1 MAEIKNAFIKSR
13 MNKDLDARLL
23 PSGEYRD
30 AINISVSQSE
40 GGDVGAV
47 ENVKGNE
54 LKASIEPSVA
64 NLGVIGYLM
73 DEQKNYIY
81 IFSTDQD
88 VDFRTTVPVEA
99 NCFIHRYDANASVDP
114 LTKLVEGSFLN
125 FSKQSFIS
133 GVNLLEDLLFFTDN
147 RNQPRVI
154 NVESASLARK
164 NNSFYYTRE
173 ENIAVAKLA
182 PLKTISILSSNEANV
197 EEVDLPNRQFTISTP
212 YSSAIYKGD
221 FVSKD
226 PNKIGIVVDFNSTT
240 GVVTVD
246 NAIFTLTDNDVVV
259 FSRSSM
265 INRTQQYLDDY
276 NGNPNPEA
284 SNPNYDSEWDGDPD
298 FITDKFIRFAYRYK
312 FSNNEYSI
320 ISPFTATM
328 FIPKQFGYFVGQD
341 EERTYK
347 SSIVAFMENFAQE
360 MVLNIPFPSQNPADD
375 YKISEVDIIYKESD
389 GLTLKVLST
398 LQVNS
403 ILPSQFNGDD
413 NYFSFSYESKKPYK
427 TLPEDDLVRVYD
439 RVPIKAKAQ
448 EVVGN
453 RVVYANYTDKN
464 NFPDSIDY
472 YVGAQQK
479 DYGRYDNTAQYP
491 YHSLKQSRTYQLGF
505 VLSDKYGRSSSVILS
520 SKDVNGG
527 TLGRGSTYFHRYSNS
542 SVNNPLLHPYGDA
555 LRVTVEN
562 LIPER
567 KEGTYPGAYADSTG
581 KIWMLTPGQ
590 GYTITG
596 NTYTINQDLTSK
608 LFIGDSLEG
617 KYIDY
622 TKIISITYNGAIT
635 TIVTS
640 SQIADYYKN
649 PDEKTLSV
657 YGYIINPLGWYSY
670 KVVVK
675 QTEQEYYNVYLP
687 GIVNGAFNNAT
698 IDLNQS
704 AQVVLIND
712 NINKIPRDLSE
723 VGPQQKKF
731 RSSVRLYG
739 RVTPN
744 FSVTPTFNTQ
754 WYPSKTSDNV
764 SEIAEAT
771 DFGYTAATDGYNI
784 YNYQSNPLIAKIAA
798 ITTTVGGSQQSIG
811 SLGSATANT
820 VFNLGVYETTP
831 VETRLELFYE
841 TGTNGLISVLNKDTS
856 NTSDTGATGVIDYT
870 WFLSESSVASPSN
883 PFDCTTDFR
892 FIDGAGTII
901 PPGDIAGIPT
911 IINVTNEN
919 GQDVTSGTPFV
930 VVQGNAGLGYFK
942 IQTSSTFTY
951 VNGSKTANDY
961 NFNLQVNT
969 GGTITNVLVEGNL
982 TNVAPSFNFPDPII
996 NVELG
1001 ATSVI
1006 NFSSP
1011 SIVSNGSSIFAS
1023 SSVGLVYSIVSQ
1035 KLNNVN
1041 VSNFTISSTGFLQIV
1056 SQRGVAVG
1064 NDYEVV
1070 VRVSDASGLD
1080 ANFLT
1085 AVNTLIVRIGEN
1097 PLNYS
1102 IPNTGYKINIG
1113 PGCEYVPSETG
1124 NEQKFAVAFV
1134 FGSTTNVQDITGL
1147 TDVATDIPPND
1158 PLIVVQSETTPFTDG
1173 TIRLKLASPYQ
1184 CGGGVLWQARLKVYV
1199 SYRANSSSSWSM
1211 AQADG
1216 ANSAWLAFG
1225 EYITINSSTAATG
1238 VVIGD
1243 FSIKGEYRVIIN
1255 PEEGFVTGSPCE
1267 VGSSCTTGFF
1277 TEFRYCDAV
1286 FNNC

>member
-1 MAEIKNAFIKSR
+1 

-88 VDFRTTVPVEA
+88 AGLTTTVPIDA
-99 NCFIHRYDANASVDP
+99 NCFIHRYDANTSVNP

-182 PLKTISILSSNEANV
+182 PLKTISILSLNEENV
-197 EEVDLPNRQFTISTP
+197 SSVDVVLSEFTISNPLLAT
-212 YSSAIYKGD
+212 IYKGD

-246 NAIFTLTDNDVVV
+246 NAIFTLTAGDVVV

-265 INRTQQYLDDY
+265 INRTQEYLDDY
-276 NGNPNPEA
+276 NGNPDPTA

-403 ILPSQFNGDD
+403 ILPSQLNGDD

-464 NFPDSIDY
+464 NFPNSIDY
-472 YVGAQQK
+472 YVRAQQK

-527 TLGRGSTYFHRYSNS
+527 ALGRGSTYFHRYSNS
-542 SVNNPLLHPYGDA
+542 SVNNPLFHPYGDA

-581 KIWMLTPGQ
+581 KIWTLTPGQ

-596 NTYTINQDLTSK
+596 NTYTINQNLTSK
-608 LFIGDSLEG
+608 LSIGDSLEG

-649 PDEKTLSV
+649 PNEETLSV

-687 GIVNGAFNNAT
+687 GIINGTFDSGIDVN
-698 IDLNQS
+698 QV
-704 AQVVLIND
+704 AQIVLIND

-739 RVTPN
+739 RVTPAPVGN
-744 FSVTPTFNTQ
+744 ASFNTQ

-771 DFGYTAATDGYNI
+771 DFGYDVTVMPDMYDAL
-784 YNYQSNPLIAKIAA
+784 SNPLIAKIAT
-798 ITTTVGGSQQSIG
+798 ITTLVGGNQISIG
-811 SLGSATANT
+811 SLYTNAPNT
-820 VFNLGVYETTP
+820 EFQLGVYETTP

-901 PPGDIAGIPT
+901 SPGDITGIPT
-911 IINVTNEN
+911 IINVTNQN
-919 GQDVTSGTPFV
+919 GQDITSGTPFA
-930 VVQGNAGLGYFK
+930 VVQGTNGSGFFK

-951 VNGSKTANDY
+951 VNGSNTANDY
-961 NFNLQVNT
+961 NFTMRVTTLS
-969 GGTITNVLVEGNL
+969 GTTTNVLAEGNL
-982 TNVAPSFNFPDPII
+982 TNETPSFDFPDPII

-1001 ATSVI
+1001 ATSVVD
-1006 NFSSP
+1006 FSSP
-1011 SIVSNGSSIFAS
+1011 SIVSNGSSILAS

-1041 VSNFTISSTGFLQIV
+1041 VSNFTISSTGLLQIV
-1056 SQRGVAVG
+1056 SQSGVAVG

-1080 ANFLT
+1080 VNFLT
-1085 AVNTLIVRIGEN
+1085 AVNTLSVRIGAN
-1097 PLNYS
+1097 PLNYN
-1102 IPNTGYKINIG
+1102 IPTNPGYKTNFG
-1113 PGCEYVPSETG
+1113 PGCEYLYSETG
-1124 NEQKFAVAFV
+1124 DTQTFAVAFV
-1134 FGSTTNVQDITGL
+1134 FGSTTNVQNITGL
-1147 TDVATDIPPND
+1147 IGVATDSPPNN
-1158 PLIVVQSETTPFTDG
+1158 PLIVVQSETTSFTDG
-1173 TIRLKLASPYQ
+1173 TIRLKLASGYQ
-1184 CGGGVLWQARLKVYV
+1184 CGGGALWQARLKVYV

-1216 ANSAWLAFG
+1216 SNSAWLAFG
-1225 EYITINSSTAATG
+1225 EYITINSSTAANG

-1255 PEEGFVTGSPCE
+1255 PEQGTLTNSPCG
-1267 VGSSCTTGFF
+1267 VDSSCATGFM

-1286 FNNC
+1286 INNC